1 VHNEGIAIASLT
13 LPGEKSMN
21 QPPYG
26 PPGAA
31 LGYAP
36 SSTHQGGARSTSQA
50 QKGFFAGLFDL
61 SFTTF
66 VTTRVLKVLYVFY
79 LVAVG
84 CALLGGVGTG
94 LLTVVAGGA
103 NDSGG
108 AAVLG
113 VVQII
118 VAPFACIFA
127 LIYGRI
133 LFECVAVFFRVA
145 EHLSEIN
152 RKTRD

>member
-1 VHNEGIAIASLT
+1 
-13 LPGEKSMN
+13 MN

-26 PPGAA
+26 PPGVVA
-31 LGYAP
+31 GYAP
-36 SSTHQGGARSTSQA
+36 TPQQYGGPSGATA
-50 QKGFFAGLFDL
+50 PQKGFFAGLFDL

-79 LVAVG
+79 LFAIG
-84 CALLGGVGTG
+84 LALLASIGAG
-94 LLTVVAGGA
+94 LIAIVAGGA
-103 NDSGG
+103 GESGG
-108 AAVLG
+108 AMLAGFL
-113 VVQII
+113 QLI

-133 LFECVAVFFRVA
+133 LFECIAVFFRVA

-152 RKTRD
+152 RKTRA

>member
-1 VHNEGIAIASLT
+1 
-13 LPGEKSMN
+13 MN
-21 QPPYG
+21 QPPYA
-26 PPGAA
+26 PPGAGP
-31 LGYAP
+31 GYAP
-36 SSTHQGGARSTSQA
+36 SSTYQGGARSTSLA

-79 LVAVG
+79 LIAVG
-84 CALLGGVGTG
+84 FALLGGVAAGIFAMF
-94 LLTVVAGGA
+94 AGGA
-103 NDSGG
+103 NDSG
-108 AAVLG
+108 AAAMVGLG
-113 VVQII
+113 QILFT
-118 VAPFACIFA
+118 PFACIFA